1 MMAMAC
7 AFGVMLIGAAA
18 GWGQA
23 YYSASGSTAVFTLSP
38 GAKSGPDAIR
48 RDLAVHSGIGS
59 PVTIASVKGFLFVSS
74 SSQRHGLG
82 DIALYNIAGKQVFR
96 QHWLGAASFRC
107 DTRRFAPG
115 MYTVVVRVDGQ
126 NYSRRFA
133 VSR

>member
-23 YYSASGSTAVFTLSP
+23 YYSASGTTAVFTLTP
-38 GAKSGPDAIR
+38 GAKTGPAAIR
-48 RDLAVHSGIGS
+48 QNLVRSEIGN
-59 PVTIASVKGFLFVSS
+59 PVAIASVKGYLVVSS